1 MFDISLNRTSSTCNL
16 SFLFLCDD
24 VMKYYPTFRINFFLL
39 FFFAPRIEYLTKHFR
54 FITSSY
60 ISLVIPFSFLFFF
73 SFHFV
78 TRIARIPD
86 SKRKFMFSF
95 VVHENV
101 FRASVFKSHSKVEEE
116 TNS

>member
-39 FFFAPRIEYLTKHFR
+39 FFCASYRIFNQAFSLY
-54 FITSSY
+54 Y
-60 ISLVIPFSFLFFF
+60 IIVYFSRYSFFFPFFF

>member
-73 SFHFV
+73 FLF
-78 TRIARIPD
+78 TLLLA
-86 SKRKFMFSF
+86 
-95 VVHENV
+95 
-101 FRASVFKSHSKVEEE
+101 
-116 TNS
+116 

>member
-39 FFFAPRIEYLTKHFR
+39 FFCASYRIFNQAFSLY
-54 FITSSY
+54 Y
-60 ISLVIPFSFLFFF
+60 IIVYFSRYSFFFPFFFF

-101 FRASVFKSHSKVEEE
+101 FRASVFKSYSKVEEE